1 MKRAVVVFSGG
12 QDSTT
17 CLIQAL
23 QQYDEVHCVTFDYGQ
38 RHRAEIEVAQEL
50 SEALGAKAH
59 KVLDVTLLNEL
70 AISSLTRDNIPVPAY
85 DPNQKN
91 ALPSTFVPG
100 RNILFLTLAAIYAY
114 QVEAEAVITGVCETD
129 FSGYP
134 DCRDEFV
141 KALNQA
147 VVLGIARDIR
157 FETPLMW
164 LNKAETWALADYY
177 QQLDRVRRL
186 GARLRDGRDL
196 LRRHGAITRE
206 VLRFCVVDLARDR
219 PRDLARHGRV
229 LRLDAI
235 GAVVARA
242 ALDDAHL
249 RARHQFQ
256 DFPGLAADVLHPL
269 VAGRLGRNRMRA
281 PPVSGNRSRRG
292 ISYFRGGDR
301 QPRARSGIADTA
313 QSSGPHGECSDGG
326 ERNRLSQGGAGR
338 AQHALSCQNRQRTGF
353 PEGPG
358 WHPGEAA
365 GREEAA
371 SEPGYAA
378 DDRKSR

>member
-38 RHRAEIEVAQEL
+38 RHRAEIDIAREL
-50 SEALGAKAH
+50 SQSLGAKAH
-59 KVLDVTLLNEL
+59 KVLDVGLLNEL
-70 AISSLTRDNIPVPAY
+70 AISSLTRDDIPVPTFSAEQ
-85 DPNQKN
+85 DG
-91 ALPSTFVPG
+91 LPSTFVPG

-177 QQLDRVRRL
+177 QQLDLVRQQTL
-186 GARLRDGRDL
+186 TCYNGIKGDGC
-196 LRRHGAITRE
+196 GE
-206 VLRFCVVDLARDR
+206 C
-219 PRDLARHGRV
+219 
-229 LRLDAI
+229 
-235 GAVVARA
+235 A
-242 ALDDAHL
+242 ACHL
-249 RARHQFQ
+249 RANGLQQYQGNR
-256 DFPGLAADVLHPL
+256 PAVMAELKRKTGLA
-269 VAGRLGRNRMRA
+269 
-281 PPVSGNRSRRG
+281 
-292 ISYFRGGDR
+292 
-301 QPRARSGIADTA
+301 
-313 QSSGPHGECSDGG
+313 
-326 ERNRLSQGGAGR
+326 
-338 AQHALSCQNRQRTGF
+338 
-353 PEGPG
+353 
-358 WHPGEAA
+358 
-365 GREEAA
+365 
-371 SEPGYAA
+371 
-378 DDRKSR
+378 